1 MSTLPPLGSL
11 AQSARSRQLKSA
23 RGILL
28 FIGVLTVVVAGGMI
42 SLARSQVD
50 NVIKTELDK
59 IRAPGVTINA
69 EKVEQWRSKALRS
82 TYLMHGVS
90 LALGVVFIVLGI
102 LVRKYPVP
110 ITITALVLYVGAG
123 AIFGLIDPKSLAAGV
138 VVKVIIILALVKSIQ
153 SALAYEREQAG
164 MVDVA

>member
-1 MSTLPPLGSL
+1 
-11 AQSARSRQLKSA
+11 
-23 RGILL
+23 
-28 FIGVLTVVVAGGMI
+28 
-42 SLARSQVD
+42 
-50 NVIKTELDK
+50 
-59 IRAPGVTINA
+59 
-69 EKVEQWRSKALRS
+69 
-82 TYLMHGVS
+82 MHGVS